1 MNVFKNVTAFWSAFV
16 GVLLKLVA
24 GLGFATPAR
33 TARVHTAADQAAAVP
48 AATVPAATVPA
59 AAVAAAN
66 GTGAT
71 PTPTRTPSCAALLPA
86 PRPSSRSLPPTMKQR
101 IRAEA
106 HGSSPSAR
114 SISPDTGEALPY
126 PASPALADHALTS
139 TADEAVLVR

>member
-1 MNVFKNVTAFWSAFV
+1 MNVFTNVTAFWNAFV

-33 TARVHTAADQAAAVP
+33 TARVRTAAAQAAAVP
-48 AATVPAATVPA
+48 AA
-59 AAVAAAN
+59 AVAN
-66 GTGAT
+66 GTAAAPDAA
-71 PTPTRTPSCAALLPA
+71 PTPARTPSCAALLPA
-86 PRPSSRSLPPTMKQR
+86 PRPGSRSLPPTMKQR

-114 SISPDTGEALPY
+114 SIAPDTGEALPY

>member
-48 AATVPAATVPA
+48 AA
-59 AAVAAAN
+59 AVAAAN
-66 GTGAT
+66 GTRAT

-114 SISPDTGEALPY
+114 SIAPDTGEALPY

>member
-48 AATVPAATVPA
+48 AATVPAA
-59 AAVAAAN
+59 AVAAAN
-66 GTGAT
+66 GTRAK

-114 SISPDTGEALPY
+114 SIAPDTGEALPY

>member
-33 TARVHTAADQAAAVP
+33 TARVHTAAAQAAAVP
-48 AATVPAATVPA
+48 AT
-59 AAVAAAN
+59 AVAVAN
-66 GTGAT
+66 GTGAAPGT
-71 PTPTRTPSCAALLPA
+71 APTPTRTPSCAALLPA

-114 SISPDTGEALPY
+114 SIAPDTGEALPY

>member
-33 TARVHTAADQAAAVP
+33 TARVHTAADQAAA
-48 AATVPAATVPA
+48 VPA

-114 SISPDTGEALPY
+114 SIAPDTGEALPY